1 MDPVVSGEGQDKP
14 SELSLYLSPCL
25 KGRER
30 KKNSKY
36 FDFETDFSNVGR
48 SVKNKSPRKSA
59 GKRESSQKTPAKPR
73 KTKTPEER
81 AANGEKE
88 PTPQTPADSAAPTSL
103 VTPKKPGR
111 RKKTQL
117 VSTPL
122 TTAAA
127 AAGDLPAG
135 EAVQTS
141 VQQENGTPKPKR
153 KYVRKKPVEEIREPK
168 EEPAAEAEEEVGGGG
183 RSRRRAAKVALKYL
197 HTLANE
203 VLSHPG
209 DDFGS
214 KLHEDAEFQQEV
226 PKTKKGRKRKRDDRE
241 AADDEDFVPDVN
253 AEEAEETDEEDPED
267 GGWSDAE
274 LDTGSFHFPRHH
286 QGTQGPSHN
295 GLEFVIV
302 KTITES
308 FEGTKKFRE
317 EHHSSWAFPEWVPST
332 SDWEPVPEKELEK
345 YLPQELESPAFKVS
359 RENLTEE
366 ETPPLRLRRFEA
378 TPAHPCLWDMFLF
391 AGGPLW
397 ALEWCPTPD
406 GAPASQYVALACH
419 RGMDDLHCM
428 NQTYCGAGLVQLW
441 DCGKLEHHS
450 RPDSL
455 PSLAYGLAQDK
466 GFIWQ
471 LKWCPAGGWE
481 LPSCVRKAPFLPRLG
496 LLAAATSSGV
506 VTIYSLPHPD
516 ALLSNR
522 KLTNAESN
530 NEKPPIY
537 KARGVVTL
545 KLGCIKSPRKDNS
558 GQVLSMDWLPQK
570 PHNIMAIG
578 FYDGIVG
585 LWDLSTKSSLLRV
598 RESDRSLTL
607 LPYRYI
613 AAHNHAVRTLAFCP
627 ASRFL
632 LMTAGEDRYLKTW
645 DLRRLCDMVKVQKRH
660 QTTEICWPLGSPG
673 VLIAEESSFV
683 PRASIGVH
691 YIDHHLHSYFA
702 IPRNTTVWSISYS
715 DWLHSVLSS
724 DTLGEVII
732 SMLPLSNFNLINVKK
747 TDMRRFPAYLTSLV
761 PCEATE
767 EGNKGEK
774 EEGQGGGGQDSG
786 ETERSEVELQ
796 ANQEAHEGGSVV
808 EGPHLQFQAYKDAVK
823 KHYLHFKDLDM
834 RTLHRFCKRPL
845 WKHMKNTEG
854 STVLNMDDMPLA
866 ALYKA
871 RFNPNMSSHVWI
883 ASGGQAG
890 LVRLQ
895 CARTLI
901 TPRVSK
907 LMGEHQAQF
916 RALYSVQNQS
926 DGVQT
931 APAEPQQPE
940 PCLAAGSDGEKSN
953 Q

>member
-1 MDPVVSGEGQDKP
+1 
-14 SELSLYLSPCL
+14 
-25 KGRER
+25 
-30 KKNSKY
+30 
-36 FDFETDFSNVGR
+36 
-48 SVKNKSPRKSA
+48 
-59 GKRESSQKTPAKPR
+59 
-73 KTKTPEER
+73 
-81 AANGEKE
+81 
-88 PTPQTPADSAAPTSL
+88 
-103 VTPKKPGR
+103 
-111 RKKTQL
+111 
-117 VSTPL
+117 
-122 TTAAA
+122 
-127 AAGDLPAG
+127 DLPAG

-168 EEPAAEAEEEVGGGG
+168 EEPPAKAEEEVGGGG
-183 RSRRRAAKVALKYL
+183 RSRRRAAK
-197 HTLANE
+197 
-203 VLSHPG
+203 
-209 DDFGS
+209 S
-214 KLHEDAEFQQEV
+214 KPV
-226 PKTKKGRKRKRDDRE
+226 CPRV
-241 AADDEDFVPDVN
+241 DEP
-253 AEEAEETDEEDPED
+253 
-267 GGWSDAE
+267 
-274 LDTGSFHFPRHH
+274 
-286 QGTQGPSHN
+286 
-295 GLEFVIV
+295 
-302 KTITES
+302 
-308 FEGTKKFRE
+308 
-317 EHHSSWAFPEWVPST
+317 
-332 SDWEPVPEKELEK
+332 
-345 YLPQELESPAFKVS
+345 
-359 RENLTEE
+359 
-366 ETPPLRLRRFEA
+366 RRFEA

-391 AGGPLW
+391 TGGPLW

-419 RGMDDLHCM
+419 RRMDDLHCM

-450 RPDSL
+450 RYINVKYAHQDFTGTVIPIHLHLSVP
-455 PSLAYGLAQDK
+455 PS
-466 GFIWQ
+466 F
-471 LKWCPAGGWE
+471 
-481 LPSCVRKAPFLPRLG
+481 APFLPRLG

-516 ALLSNR
+516 ALL
-522 KLTNAESN
+522 N

-537 KARGVVTL
+537 KVGVVTL

-627 ASRFL
+627 ASTFL

-673 VLIAEESSFV
+673 VLIAEE
-683 PRASIGVH
+683 RASIGVH

-747 TDMRRFPAYLTSLV
+747 TDMRRFVS
-761 PCEATE
+761 
-767 EGNKGEK
+767 
-774 EEGQGGGGQDSG
+774 Q
-786 ETERSEVELQ
+786 VELQ

-834 RTLHRFCKRPL
+834 SHKVPFFTFLLFPPRCVFVSVDKLDSSNAAVRSVLLVLDILLAEHL
-845 WKHMKNTEG
+845 V
-854 STVLNMDDMPLA
+854 TVF
-866 ALYKA
+866 ALLFSSLQA

-890 LVRLQ
+890 LVRLH

-916 RALYSVQNQS
+916 RANYHPPFAVTGHEVFPSLLRN
-926 DGVQT
+926 
-931 APAEPQQPE
+931 
-940 PCLAAGSDGEKSN
+940 LAHSSL
-953 Q
+953 

>member
-1 MDPVVSGEGQDKP
+1 
-14 SELSLYLSPCL
+14 
-25 KGRER
+25 
-30 KKNSKY
+30 
-36 FDFETDFSNVGR
+36 
-48 SVKNKSPRKSA
+48 KSA

-88 PTPQTPADSAAPTSL
+88 PTPQTPADSAAQTAL

-117 VSTPL
+117 VTTPL

-168 EEPAAEAEEEVGGGG
+168 EEPPAKAEEEVGGGG
-183 RSRRRAAKVALKYL
+183 RSRRRAAK
-197 HTLANE
+197 
-203 VLSHPG
+203 
-209 DDFGS
+209 S
-214 KLHEDAEFQQEV
+214 KPV
-226 PKTKKGRKRKRDDRE
+226 CPRV
-241 AADDEDFVPDVN
+241 DEP
-253 AEEAEETDEEDPED
+253 
-267 GGWSDAE
+267 
-274 LDTGSFHFPRHH
+274 
-286 QGTQGPSHN
+286 
-295 GLEFVIV
+295 
-302 KTITES
+302 
-308 FEGTKKFRE
+308 
-317 EHHSSWAFPEWVPST
+317 
-332 SDWEPVPEKELEK
+332 
-345 YLPQELESPAFKVS
+345 
-359 RENLTEE
+359 
-366 ETPPLRLRRFEA
+366 RRFEA

-391 AGGPLW
+391 TGGPLW

-419 RGMDDLHCM
+419 RRMDDLHCM

-450 RPDSL
+450 RYINVKY
-455 PSLAYGLAQDK
+455 AHQDFT
-466 GFIWQ
+466 G
-471 LKWCPAGGWE
+471 
-481 LPSCVRKAPFLPRLG
+481 CVPKACLMPKYPKMFAPFLPRLG

-516 ALLSNR
+516 ALL
-522 KLTNAESN
+522 N

-537 KARGVVTL
+537 KVGVVTL

-627 ASRFL
+627 ASTFL

-673 VLIAEESSFV
+673 VLIAEE
-683 PRASIGVH
+683 RASIGVH

-747 TDMRRFPAYLTSLV
+747 TDMRRFVS
-761 PCEATE
+761 
-767 EGNKGEK
+767 
-774 EEGQGGGGQDSG
+774 Q
-786 ETERSEVELQ
+786 VELQ

-834 RTLHRFCKRPL
+834 HLV
-845 WKHMKNTEG
+845 
-854 STVLNMDDMPLA
+854 TVF
-866 ALYKA
+866 ALLFSSLQA

-890 LVRLQ
+890 LVRLH

-916 RALYSVQNQS
+916 RALYSVNYHPPFAVTGHEVFPS
-926 DGVQT
+926 LLRN
-931 APAEPQQPE
+931 
-940 PCLAAGSDGEKSN
+940 LAHSSL
-953 Q
+953 